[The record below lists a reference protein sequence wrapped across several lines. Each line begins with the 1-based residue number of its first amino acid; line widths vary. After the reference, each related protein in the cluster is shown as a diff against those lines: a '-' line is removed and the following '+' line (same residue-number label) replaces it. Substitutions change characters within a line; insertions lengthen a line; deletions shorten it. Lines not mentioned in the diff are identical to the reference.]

1 VSPAPGAGWDR
12 VPAADALEIGTV
24 LSRCARVVDA
34 RAWPDLDRVFTG
46 DAVVVSPGGTARGPA
61 EIAERTLAE
70 TRDPH
75 LVTDTVLRRLAP
87 DRVRAWSKWLV
98 VCADGTALGGDQ
110 LDLFVRTPDGW
121 RIAERRIAAL
131 DAPGPGTTGSGAT
144 ARVLGTADFLA

>member
-1 VSPAPGAGWDR
+1 MSPAPGSGWDR

-34 RAWPDLDRVFTG
+34 RAWLDLDRVFTA

-61 EIAERTLAE
+61 EIAERLLAE
-70 TRDPH
+70 TGDPH

-98 VCADGTALGGDQ
+98 VCADGSAHGGDQ

-131 DAPGPGTTGSGAT
+131 ETPGAGAP
-144 ARVLGTADFLA
+144 ARVLGPADFLA

>member
-1 VSPAPGAGWDR
+1 MSPAPGTGWDR

-24 LSRCARVVDA
+24 LSRCARVLDA
-34 RAWPDLDRVFTG
+34 RAWQDLDRVFTG
-46 DAVVVSPGGTARGPA
+46 DAVLVSPGGTARGPA
-61 EIAERTLAE
+61 QIAERTPAG

-75 LVTDTVLRRLAP
+75 LITDTVLRRLAP

-98 VCADGTALGGDQ
+98 VCADGSALGGDQ

-131 DAPGPGTTGSGAT
+131 GVPGSGT
-144 ARVLGTADFLA
+144 PARTLGTADFLA

>member
-1 VSPAPGAGWDR
+1 MSPAPGAGWDR

-24 LSRCARVVDA
+24 LSRCARGVDA
-34 RAWPDLDRVFTG
+34 RARPDPDRVFTG

-70 TRDPH
+70 TRGPH

-98 VCADGTALGGDQ
+98 VCADGSALGGDQ
-110 LDLFVRTPDGW
+110 LDLFVRTPAGW

-131 DAPGPGTTGSGAT
+131 DLSGPGAHAAS
-144 ARVLGTADFLA
+144 ARAVGTADFLA